1 MNVVLDKYDLLNLV
15 KSQSPNL
22 YSEPNRYKAFG
33 DFWGQGPEWKW
44 DDNKLKESSNEE
56 LWSLYLK
63 LKKDSTNKKNPLSQD
78 TICQEISLPEHP
90 DVFYNSDVLQWIP
103 PESQTEKICLTAV
116 RHDGLSLKHVANQTK
131 EICFEAV
138 NKNRKALMYIEDKDI
153 AYLAALYANNNPY
166 C

>member
-56 LWSLYLK
+56 LWSLYLE
-63 LKKDSTNKKNPLSQD
+63 LKKDSTNKKNPLSQN

-90 DVFYNSDVLQWIP
+90 DAFG
-103 PESQTEKICLTAV
+103 TRICHECNGIMTPSF
-116 RHDGLSLKHVANQTK
+116 RPTIFTCPNQNK
-131 EICFEAV
+131 EIKISNVHYHQCESCGELIYSSSEA
-138 NKNRKALMYIEDKDI
+138 KLIESAILKACKDCI
-153 AYLAALYANNNPY
+153 GE
-166 C
+166 